1 MLLFAGSK
9 SKTTGGNRGGCA
21 CESFNPRSQKQN
33 LLGGGGSGARPCH
46 KAPNK
51 NVKSDDSA
59 KAHGSGLELA
69 LCIDGC
75 LLRLDVSRTGG
86 LHWFL
91 QSWVALRGG
100 RTARKHPKSWHAY
113 VMKFD

>member
-1 MLLFAGSK
+1 MNRLTRGHRSK
-9 SKTTGGNRGGCA
+9 ICSIVVAATRL
-21 CESFNPRSQKQN
+21 QI
-33 LLGGGGSGARPCH
+33 
-46 KAPNK
+46 K

-100 RTARKHPKSWHAY
+100 RTARKHPQIVACLCHE
-113 VMKFD
+113 V